1 MSPLLESRDND
12 TQVLVEGGIHL
23 ASLKF
28 HVNNNYNKCVRG
40 LLLRLMLL
48 KFIHILIYLAWLL
61 FVIYFEIGIY
71 TVAQVVLKLAA

>member
-12 TQVLVEGGIHL
+12 TQVLGEGGIHL